1 MPKTLTINGERKE
14 WLYLLRGR
22 QEAPFA
28 PHDIETVSAPGKD
41 GAHLGKTN
49 VELKQIDQP
58 IGFTV
63 RDEEHEQEL
72 LDELNAFLLTQENA
86 EIQFDNV
93 PGKTYIG
100 RVTGSI
106 SDYSRPAPTLREGT
120 ITFLCEPYKY
130 GPEIEADLTGQGTII
145 NVEGTQAAK
154 PTFEYDVLAP
164 ITFAMVSNGDDYMM
178 IGRPID
184 VDSIAKEPYPEVDRW
199 FMNTLTGWS
208 HMTEGQFLNDEVTG
222 GTVSGSQISV
232 DEGAFIPDSYG
243 SSQSGW
249 YGPAVKTSLSKPI
262 QDFSVTL
269 GAVVY
274 NNGHPGKVMAIF
286 LDDQGDI
293 VCSLGLIN
301 ARANSKNVRALARM
315 NDGQNVA
322 RHRVM
327 DYQGD
332 TGSESQVF
340 NDSSLNIRLRRE
352 GDRFSAKTWQVRDG
366 RQHAQHTSDIVDDN
380 SDFQRP
386 IEQVVLFFAKY
397 ENHDVFPM
405 RILGLRVHESTVLA
419 DDETPYIAQ
428 EGDQILFDHD
438 EESIYI
444 NGEDATDLKNFG
456 ASYFELPLGENEL
469 ATLPDDL
476 DGIVKYRPTYK

>member
-1 MPKTLTINGERKE
+1 MQFNGIDLTPYLKIKSITGRGMTSYEISSLSVRGMDGAHYERKKRPPRPLNIEADIITNNREELRDKINELNEILSVNEPVPVVFLDEPDITYYGVPESSSEDDELFFKHSGTLTIIC
-14 WLYLLRGR
+14 YD
-22 QEAPFA
+22 P
-28 PHDIETVSAPGKD
+28 D
-41 GAHLGKTN
+41 
-49 VELKQIDQP
+49 
-58 IGFTV
+58 
-63 RDEEHEQEL
+63 
-72 LDELNAFLLTQENA
+72 
-86 EIQFDNV
+86 
-93 PGKTYIG
+93 
-100 RVTGSI
+100 
-106 SDYSRPAPTLREGT
+106 
-120 ITFLCEPYKY
+120 KY
-130 GPEIEADLTGQGTII
+130 GPVKEKGLTEQGTII
-145 NVEGTQAAK
+145 NVEGTQATK
-154 PTFEYDVLAP
+154 PTFEFDVLAP
-164 ITFAMVSNGDDYMM
+164 ITFAMVSNGDEYMM

-184 VDSIAKEPYPEVDRW
+184 VDNIAKEPYPEVDRW
-199 FMNTLTGWS
+199 FMDTLTGWS
-208 HMTEGQFLNDEVTG
+208 HMTEGKFLNDEVTG

-232 DEGAFIPDSYG
+232 DEGAFIADGYG

-249 YGPAVKTSLSKPI
+249 YGPAVKTSLSEPV
-262 QDFSVTL
+262 QDFSITL
-269 GAVVY
+269 GVAAY
-274 NNGHPGKVMAIF
+274 NNGSPGKVMAIF

-301 ARANSKNVRALARM
+301 ARANSKNVRVLARM

-332 TGSESQVF
+332 TGTESQVF
-340 NDSSLNIRLRRE
+340 NDSPLNIRLRRE
-352 GDRFSAKTWQVRDG
+352 GNTFSAKTWQVRDG
-366 RQHAQHTSDIVDDN
+366 RQHARHTSDIVDDN

-438 EESIYI
+438 EEAIYI